1 MGFFISKSN
10 GYFTY
15 IQSYLSLQTTQVHFL
30 HTNIV
35 IPSRVNYLITMRS
48 CNESRVVTIY
58 SNGQPFSSI
67 NLSKKA

>member
-10 GYFTY
+10 HYFTY

-35 IPSRVNYLITMRS
+35 IPSD
-48 CNESRVVTIY
+48 
-58 SNGQPFSSI
+58 
-67 NLSKKA
+67 KKG